1 MVIFLRGLWSNL
13 TEPLEQCSNCLV
25 AMLQSCWRKFTEPSV
40 NINSNTVVS
49 LFGQILLGKRSFRLQ
64 NTRISGCSD

>member
-13 TEPLEQCSNCLV
+13 TEALEQFSNYAG
-25 AMLQSCWRKFTEPSV
+25 AMLRGCWRKFTEPSV

-64 NTRISGCSD
+64 NTRISGCCD